1 MAKQNFLAGG
11 YYGKLGQTVGQ
22 RWKNL
27 RTIRAYVVPANP
39 RTAKQQANRGQFG
52 DCVFYA
58 QLGNTL
64 NFKTTAFDT
73 SSITLWNARMKA
85 ARGLQDLGLE
95 ELNRIPLY
103 PVSFSVPYT
112 ISAASITK
120 VTDATSIEITV
131 EGALAPAQRVLTAIL
146 LKSGQ
151 TSWKERLTV
160 GVGQNTAENP
170 NVFQFSFPEGIDDF
184 SNLQVRFVS
193 CDDEDSAADLIASAQ
208 IDLPKED
215 IDEHTFDTAVSNITR
230 SGNSFSFL
238 LGEDYFAGTTEIGA
252 VTVRAV
258 VAGEWQ
264 NITLSNCSLVNQSGK
279 FALYGEFPAAT
290 GENIPALP
298 SGATLSIASIV
309 SSSASVYAHAEDV
322 LENIQSN
329 DLTRQILGAYT
340 EIEND
345 ESIDFAFPTIKN
357 PATPIGNGTNATLHA
372 LKNFKWTDSTQ
383 KIYVEITDDELRVVV
398 DNPDNEYMTATGSY
412 IQTTGAIGVIAN
424 GVSYHVVNNG
434 RYSIKNNLCNSQ
446 ISGFST
452 TTDGYMSL
460 SFNFDP
466 DEIDVTVTGIERQYI
481 PSQIKIESLYQEGT
495 EINISVQ
502 SINFEI
508 DNQDGFI
515 SFLFTPNLLNPPYN
529 YEEDSLRIIGDYDFY
544 LNLTIG
550 GLQYPVYLSVA
561 DNTLFEY

>member
-112 ISAASITK
+112 ISAATITK
-120 VTDATSIEITV
+120 VTDATSVEITV
-131 EGALAPAQRVLTAIL
+131 EGALAASQRVLTAIL

-215 IDEHTFDTAVSNITR
+215 IDEHTFNTAVSNITR

-238 LGEDYFAGTTEIGA
+238 LGEDYFSGTTEIGA

-279 FALYGEFPAAT
+279 FALYGEFPTAT

-298 SGATLSIASIV
+298 SGSTLSIASIV
-309 SSSASVYAHAEDV
+309 SSSASVYAHAENAT
-322 LENIQSN
+322 ENITASD
-329 DLTRQILGAYT
+329 DLVRTITSAPTFETEEEEYHIYWNIPNIPDAAHQDIELNARANWSIFQVEKSTTWRWRVVDNQIQLYSQRTGSIPLAFAGAFVTGSADIGATANGVRYQLAAQNYPLSSANGVIAVQNIT
-340 EIEND
+340 NAAVSESSFTLYFEENGANPVWPSPLTASF
-345 ESIDFAFPTIKN
+345 ESIDAAI
-357 PATPIGNGTNATLHA
+357 L
-372 LKNFKWTDSTQ
+372 S
-383 KIYVEITDDELRVVV
+383 DE
-398 DNPDNEYMTATGSY
+398 DGNEYRLDDAQYFLLENKDENMG
-412 IQTTGAIGVIAN
+412 GVKIR
-424 GVSYHVVNNG
+424 GTWEPSLPD
-434 RYSIKNNLCNSQ
+434 SISEQQSNL
-446 ISGFST
+446 
-452 TTDGYMSL
+452 Y
-460 SFNFDP
+460 
-466 DEIDVTVTGIERQYI
+466 
-481 PSQIKIESLYQEGT
+481 IESLVLDIVKGGASYKA
-495 EINISVQ
+495 SF
-502 SINFEI
+502 SY
-508 DNQDGFI
+508 DGIAEF
-515 SFLFTPNLLNPPYN
+515 
-529 YEEDSLRIIGDYDFY
+529 DF
-544 LNLTIG
+544 
-550 GLQYPVYLSVA
+550 
-561 DNTLFEY
+561 